1 MSTVSLDFLGY
12 ICTVIGFIHKSELV

>member
-1 MSTVSLDFLGY
+1 MGTVSLDFLGY